1 MSGKQRRA
9 RPAVSVEPEV
19 YACIVRWEIVRLKE
33 PNKAPTMHI
42 IGYID
47 RHGRLIDDAGQPY
60 IGSSL
65 REIDLER
72 RVVVNR
78 RGRVIALVGDPLPP
92 GDLPD
97 DLKAM
102 LRRAEREWELDSSVE
117 WERLEPTEA
126 QGNGSSDRQGDANE
140 KPSSRTP
147 IPRWRPRSNG

>member
-1 MSGKQRRA
+1 LSGKKRRS
-9 RPAVSVEPEV
+9 RPAASVEPEV
-19 YACIVRWEIVRLKE
+19 YARIARWGIVLLRE
-33 PNKAPTMHI
+33 PHKAATMHV
-42 IGYID
+42 IGYVHH
-47 RHGRLIDDAGQPY
+47 HGRLIDQIGQPY

-78 RGRVIALVGDPLPP
+78 RGRLIALVGGPLPP

-102 LRRAEREWELDSSVE
+102 LHRAEREWELDSPVE

-126 QGNGSSDRQGDANE
+126 QGNGS
-140 KPSSRTP
+140 
-147 IPRWRPRSNG
+147 